1 MGKRNYTSEQSWP
14 KHPKKT
20 VNELFDVA
28 KLHGWT
34 LIEETNHNAFR
45 LTCPAGCCSFRVFS
59 TGRAQ
64 ENVLKSKRKDIV
76 RCPHSKFADST
87 VREVTQSLDN
97 LERLINATNTQMK
110 LTETEKAFDSAQL
123 DTELDDLL
131 GKVEDLEESLTSILK
146 KLPTNR
152 ARICTSNIS
161 EMSQAANDESR
172 NVRSLLKPLSRDR
185 QDVKQ
190 CWERLRKLNSQL
202 RSLPS

>member
-1 MGKRNYTSEQSWP
+1 MGKRNYTCEQSWP

-20 VNELFDVA
+20 VNELFEVA

-76 RCPHSKFADST
+76 RCPHSKIADTT

-97 LERLINATNTQMK
+97 LECLINATNIQIK
-110 LTETEKAFDSAQL
+110 LVETEKAFHNAQL
-123 DTELDDLL
+123 DTELTELL
-131 GKVEDLEESLTSILK
+131 HKVEDLEIALGNILK
-146 KLPTNR
+146 RLPQNQL
-152 ARICTSNIS
+152 RIPLSNIS
-161 EMSQAANDESR
+161 AMSDAANDESQ
-172 NVRSLLKPLSRDR
+172 NARSLLKLLSRDR
-185 QDVKQ
+185 QDVRQ
-190 CWERLRKLNSQL
+190 CWDRFRELNGQL